1 MRVSL
6 LSSAQEAKLKTVPY
20 ASLRRR
26 LEVHTFAMAPCATD
40 RKRFI
45 YGTRFPSVVSSASYT
60 ADFRHSFFKELQGI
74 GALYQAETT
83 DRWFRVTKDVPVL
96 RVNYV
101 TVESVLP
108 RVWETVCHRVKRCDQ
123 IKL

>member
-1 MRVSL
+1 
-6 LSSAQEAKLKTVPY
+6 
-20 ASLRRR
+20 
-26 LEVHTFAMAPCATD
+26 
-40 RKRFI
+40 
-45 YGTRFPSVVSSASYT
+45 VSSASYT

-83 DRWFRVTKDVPVL
+83 DRWFRVTKDVLVL
-96 RVNYV
+96 VNYV

-108 RVWETVCHRVKRCDQ
+108 RVRETVGHRVKRCDQ